1 MNEIICNKCNAT
13 FTPDMIEIQKKVI
26 TQDEHGDDVIEQY
39 YECPICGAHYTI
51 TIMDRVQRIA
61 VQKRRQYQ
69 TAIQNA
75 SRARKPAR
83 AQTYKDKERELADD
97 IQARAKMLKEKYGE
111 YTEE

>member
-13 FTPDMIEIQKKVI
+13 FTPDMIEIQNRVI
-26 TQDEHGDDVIEQY
+26 TQDEERNNIIEQY
-39 YECPICGAHYTI
+39 YECPICSAHYTI
-51 TIMDRVQRIA
+51 TIMDRVQCIA

-75 SRARKPAR
+75 IRARKPAR

>member
-26 TQDEHGDDVIEQY
+26 KQDEHGDDVIEQY

-61 VQKRRQYQ
+61 VQN
-69 TAIQNA
+69 AI
-75 SRARKPAR
+75 RARKPAR

>member
-69 TAIQNA
+69 QQ
-75 SRARKPAR
+75 SRTQSGQESQQERRPTKTRKA
-83 AQTYKDKERELADD
+83 ELADD
-97 IQARAKMLKEKYGE
+97 IQARAKMLKEKYRE

>member
-13 FTPDMIEIQKKVI
+13 FTPDMIEIRKKVI
-26 TQDEHGDDVIEQY
+26 KQDEHGDDVIEQY

-61 VQKRRQYQ
+61 VQN
-69 TAIQNA
+69 AI
-75 SRARKPAR
+75 RARKPAR

>member
-1 MNEIICNKCNAT
+1 MQDDRKAHQITLQELGIIPKE
-13 FTPDMIEIQKKVI
+13 PKRKEEVRK
-26 TQDEHGDDVIEQY
+26 QY
-39 YECPICGAHYTI
+39 AFPCGGAHYTI
-51 TIMDRVQRIA
+51 TIMDRVQHIA

-75 SRARKPAR
+75 IRARKPAR